1 MVSRQ
6 STSKIRTKMSIVILG
21 DGAVGK
27 TCILRQYSDGE
38 YKNADH
44 MATIGIDYASKT
56 FQPKDVD

>member
-6 STSKIRTKMSIVILG
+6 SASKVRTKMNIVILG

-38 YKNADH
+38 YKNEDH
-44 MATIGIDYASKT
+44 MATVGIDYVSKT
-56 FQPKDVD
+56 Y